1 MVRSASHDKLAHRA
15 DVRRT
20 RGSQRKRVTL
30 HVIGLT
36 GGMGVGK
43 SEVSAILERL
53 GASIIDAD
61 REGHAAYAK
70 GTIGWRR
77 ITALFGEG
85 MLTEELEINRSKLGQ
100 LVFGNAQAMGWLNSA
115 IHPIIRDRIEAQLG
129 QLRGLGCAVAVVDA
143 AVLIQAGWDD
153 LTDEVWFVK
162 APTEI
167 IAERVAQARGLQAWE
182 VMGRINAQQE
192 LVQDAETKAG
202 VVIDNT
208 GSIEELREKIEQLW
222 KGRNLPV
229 R

>member
-1 MVRSASHDKLAHRA
+1 LVRSACHDKLAHRA
-15 DVRRT
+15 DVH
-20 RGSQRKRVTL
+20 GVPGLQRKRITL

-43 SEVSAILERL
+43 SEVSALLERL

-77 ITALFGEG
+77 ITVLFGEG
-85 MLTEELEINRSKLGQ
+85 MLNEELEIDRRKLGQ
-100 LVFGNAQAMGWLNSA
+100 LVFGNAQAMGLLNSA
-115 IHPIIRDRIEAQLG
+115 LHPIIRGRIEAQLR
-129 QLRGLGCAVAVVDA
+129 QLMDLGCAVAVVDA

-167 IAERVAQARGLQAWE
+167 VAERVAQARGLQAWE
-182 VMGRINAQQE
+182 IMGRINAQQE
-192 LVQDAETKAG
+192 LVQEAEAKAG
-202 VVIDNT
+202 VVIGNA
-208 GSIEELREKIEQLW
+208 GSMEELREKIEQLW
-222 KGRNLPV
+222 KVRNLPV